1 MLLVNWD
8 YLTAINLIGFKII
21 WIIFFQDIYF
31 TLKVKPLKLQECF

>member
-21 WIIFFQDIYF
+21 WIIFFQDIF